1 MSNVIQQILLE
12 KLSETSEVLLTIDIW
27 SNSQMRSYIGVTAHS
42 FQIKS
47 CTMLCW
53 LADDRNPQL
62 ENTFSNFEI
71 INKRIISV
79 TERRFKPDRC
89 QLTVKDLKP

>member
-1 MSNVIQQILLE
+1 MRDPPDTVK
-12 KLSETSEVLLTIDIW
+12 KLNEASEVLLTVDIW
-27 SNSQMRSYIGVTAHS
+27 SNRQMRSYIDVTAHS

-62 ENTFSNFEI
+62 EDTVSNFELLT
-71 INKRIISV
+71 NKVSV
-79 TERRFKPDRC
+79 LLNESSSLRDAFFI
-89 QLTVKDLKP
+89 

>member
-1 MSNVIQQILLE
+1 MRDPPDTVKKIN
-12 KLSETSEVLLTIDIW
+12 KTSEVLLTVDIC
-27 SNSQMRSYIGVTAHS
+27 SNRQMRSYIGVTAHS

-62 ENTFSNFEI
+62 EDTVSNFEI
-71 INKRIISV
+71 INKRIFSV
-79 TERRFKPDRC
+79 AERMFKPDRC
-89 QLTVKDLKP
+89 HLTVKDLKP

>member
-1 MSNVIQQILLE
+1 MRDPPDTVK
-12 KLSETSEVLLTIDIW
+12 KLNETSEVLLTIDIW
-27 SNSQMRSYIGVTAHS
+27 SNRQMRSYIGVTSHS

-62 ENTFSNFEI
+62 EDTISNFEI
-71 INKRIISV
+71 INKRIFSV
-79 TERRFKPDRC
+79 AERMFKSDRC
-89 QLTVKDLKP
+89 HLTVKDLKP